1 VVRDSAGR
9 QVDKG
14 DSHVNEE
21 DAAVLKVSLQPLGSG
36 MYKVEWRVTSVDT
49 HSSKGE
55 YTFRVGK

>member
-1 VVRDSAGR
+1 
-9 QVDKG
+9 
-14 DSHVNEE
+14 
-21 DAAVLKVSLQPLGSG
+21 VLKVSLQPLGSG